1 MSMTTPAIAP
11 DMNAPQQSA
20 LSRVV
25 NVFIAPNKAFLGL
38 DRKAS
43 SWVVAWLITAVVSFA
58 YIAVIDKKVGFDK
71 VTETQIKM
79 NQKAQ
84 DRLDK
89 LTPEQKQQQID
100 LSTKITKGA
109 TYASPVLVL
118 VIFVVIAA
126 VLLGT
131 FNFGFGASIRF
142 GTMLAVV
149 VFAYLP
155 NLLKAVISMITLLA
169 GADPEGWNIK
179 NPIATNLGFL
189 VDQSHAALYSLATS
203 IDIFSLWIVVL
214 MGIGVA
220 SVSKIKRGTAI
231 GTMFGWYIVVCVVSA
246 GFAGIFG

>member
-1 MSMTTPAIAP
+1 MTTPAIAP
-11 DMNAPQQSA
+11 DMNVPSQPSA
-20 LSRVV
+20 LSRIV
-25 NVFIAPNKAFLGL
+25 NVFVAPSKAFVGL

-43 SWVVAWLITAVVSFA
+43 SMWVAFLLTVVVGYA
-58 YIAVIDKKVGFDK
+58 YIAVMDKKVGFDK
-71 VTETQIKM
+71 ITETQIKM
-79 NQKAQ
+79 NAKAQ

-89 LTPEQKQQQID
+89 LPPEQRQQQID

-109 TYASPVLVL
+109 TYGSPVLALL
-118 VIFVVIAA
+118 VFVIIAG
-126 VLLGT
+126 VLLAT

-149 VFAYLP
+149 IFAYLP
-155 NLLKAVISMITLLA
+155 NVLKALISMTTLLA
-169 GADPEGWNIK
+169 GVDPDGWNVK

-189 VDQSHAALYSLATS
+189 VDQSHSALYSLASS

-231 GTMFGWYIVVCVVSA
+231 ATMFVWYAVVCVVAA